1 MNENLFISIL
11 KNQGLI
17 AAIVIFLLFW
27 LKDIIK
33 QYNKLVEK
41 LNTNL
46 AELTTILKDMKQ
58 IINEN
63 NKLLIQLNARLDDNE
78 RDKN

>member
-33 QYNKLVEK
+33 QYNRLVEK
-41 LNTNL
+41 LNSNL